1 MTVLDADY
9 YNRWYADVIRS
20 PTRDGIVQRAL
31 GLPDHLRPAGVIGWE
46 ALAEVVGLLDVRVG
60 DTVLDLACGRGGY
73 GMEVVRRTGVRMIG
87 VDFSSV
93 AIRQAER
100 EAEEFGLS
108 DRTEFRVADMA
119 DTGLDDR
126 SVDAVICLDSIQ
138 FAESVDAVLR
148 ECRRVIALWCSDR
161 DDRVAIRRAG
171 RSRPP

>member
-73 GMEVVRRTGVRMIG
+73 
-87 VDFSSV
+87 
-93 AIRQAER
+93 AW
-100 EAEEFGLS
+100 
-108 DRTEFRVADMA
+108 
-119 DTGLDDR
+119 R
-126 SVDAVICLDSIQ
+126 SYGARGS
-138 FAESVDAVLR
+138 
-148 ECRRVIALWCSDR
+148 
-161 DDRVAIRRAG
+161 G
-171 RSRPP
+171 